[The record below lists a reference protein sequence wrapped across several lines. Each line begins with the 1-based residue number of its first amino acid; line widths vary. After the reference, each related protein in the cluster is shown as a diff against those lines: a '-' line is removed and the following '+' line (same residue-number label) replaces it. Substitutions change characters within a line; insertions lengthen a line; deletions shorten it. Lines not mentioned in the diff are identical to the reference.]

1 MRQMASSTAA
11 QKDTIAQEGQ
21 RPRFRV
27 QLERIV
33 HIQVIVTRTTVRCAL
48 KDRTVLVAQHQYQ
61 VLVLLATTVL
71 QDLSLPHHNRA
82 QQVLIEHLLL
92 LPLKLHVLHALQ
104 VTIALSE
111 AWVHLCCALQA
122 IFALPALCRRHKACA
137 DPLLIIVL
145 RAHRRHCLCQGGATA
160 HH

>member
-1 MRQMASSTAA
+1 M
-11 QKDTIAQEGQ
+11 
-21 RPRFRV
+21 RFRV

-33 HIQVIVTRTTVRCAL
+33 HIQVTAMRTIVRCAL
-48 KDRTVLVAQHQYQ
+48 KGRTVLVAQQQYQ
-61 VLVLLATTVL
+61 VLVPLATTVL

-92 LPLKLHVLHALQ
+92 LPLKLHVLHALR

-122 IFALPALCRRHKACA
+122 TSAARAGHILKPAHLVLSARLLAFKALSS
-137 DPLLIIVL
+137 
-145 RAHRRHCLCQGGATA
+145 A
-160 HH
+160 HHVLGGIFVRV